1 MKAPFSLCSATL
13 CVSLSCYQLASGENI
28 FPAMAGA
35 RQRGGWLSS
44 GAATCWLLALIWRG
58 RSRDLTALPQKSGPS
73 DAWEGDLLPPHVHTH
88 THTAHPALPAR
99 HAQVHGRPKSKRAV
113 GQSAS
118 VQLRP
123 VSADLPD
130 GSQRVQADWEGGE
143 VVGWRGG
150 GARTEP
156 TL

>member
-1 MKAPFSLCSATL
+1 M
-13 CVSLSCYQLASGENI
+13 SLSRYQLASRENI

-58 RSRDLTALPQKSGPS
+58 RNRDLTALPQKSGPS
-73 DAWEGDLLPPHVHTH
+73 DVRKGDLLPPPPMYTH
-88 THTAHPALPAR
+88 SPPHTARP
-99 HAQVHGRPKSKRAV
+99 VHGRTKSKRAV

-130 GSQRVQADWEGGE
+130 GSQRARGDWEGGE
-143 VVGWRGG
+143 VAGWHGG
-150 GARTEP
+150 GARTKP
-156 TL
+156 HALNDGT

>member
-1 MKAPFSLCSATL
+1 
-13 CVSLSCYQLASGENI
+13 
-28 FPAMAGA
+28 MAGA

-58 RSRDLTALPQKSGPS
+58 RNRDLTALPQKSGPS
-73 DAWEGDLLPPHVHTH
+73 HAWKGDLLPPPMYTY
-88 THTAHPALPAR
+88 TAHPTLPDR
-99 HAQVHGRPKSKRAV
+99 HAQVHGRTKSKRAV

-130 GSQRVQADWEGGE
+130 GSQRVQGDWEGGE
-143 VVGWRGG
+143 VVGWHGG
-150 GARTEP
+150 GVGRGQNP
-156 TL
+156 RFK